1 MSSINPN
8 NINGQYPIAGQDNDS
23 QGFRDNFTNVKNN
36 LTFAKAEI
44 EALEQNAILKTALP
58 GLTLNN
64 EMNNNQLKGAQ
75 LLRSTETIKDLATV
89 TTAISVNWT
98 EGQFQYFTLAGDATL
113 DITGWPPSQLY
124 AKLRL
129 QITVTGS
136 TRNLTLPAN
145 VQNSSSIQGCVG
157 DVISLPVGTYIFE
170 FTTYDGASGT
180 PALQIEDMLRNYD
193 NNSQLTVS
201 GSLQLSG
208 SQDLANAAAVS
219 LTTTASY
226 FTTAGEEVATLAAG
240 SEGQIKT
247 LMAANVAAGDMVV
260 TVSNAGWKSSG
271 TGTITFDGLGQ
282 GCTLHYINS
291 KWFCVGNNG
300 ATFA

>member
-23 QGFRDNFTNVKNN
+23 QGFRDNFTNIKNN
-36 LTFAKAEI
+36 LTFAKSEI

-58 GLTLNN
+58 GITLNN
-64 EMNNNQLKGAQ
+64 EMNNNQLKGVQ
-75 LLRSTETIKDLATV
+75 LLRSTETIKDLATI
-89 TTAISVNWT
+89 TQSTAVVNWADAN
-98 EGQFQYFTLAGDATL
+98 FQLFTLAADTVL
-113 DITGWPPSQLY
+113 SFTGWPTSQLY

-129 QITVTGS
+129 QVTVGATPRTLTFADTVINNDLVQGYSGGAITLTEGVYLFEFATYEGTSGTPTIYMQDLLRNYNTNDQLTVTG
-136 TRNLTLPAN
+136 
-145 VQNSSSIQGCVG
+145 
-157 DVISLPVGTYIFE
+157 
-170 FTTYDGASGT
+170 
-180 PALQIEDMLRNYD
+180 
-193 NNSQLTVS
+193 TV
-201 GSLQLSG
+201 QLSG
-208 SQDLANAAAVS
+208 SEDLANAAAIS

-226 FTTAGEEVATLAAG
+226 FTTEAAETATLADG

-260 TVSNAGWKSSG
+260 TVTNAAWSG
-271 TGTITFDGLGQ
+271 SGTITFDGDAQ
-282 GCTLHYINS
+282 GCTLQYIDS